1 VSKLRSTFILAV
13 PAALALVAP
22 AAAGAACA
30 DSPSLADTVRS
41 TPIVVT
47 ATAEAGPTARNG
59 IGLLS
64 PAGFHVVAYDQGQGP
79 SELKV
84 RTALTENGGALTA
97 LEDGINP
104 RAGQTWRLWGSID
117 ADGVFQTST
126 CLPSTLMVAG
136 PAPLVKIG
144 ARKTSLRKASFA
156 GLPRGGALPTVTL
169 KRGAK
174 AVLNVPVV
182 EVNGQI
188 LAARAKALVTVRVTR
203 GATTTTLNPRWS
215 TTDELLATKLSAPAS
230 GTSTVVVITKAGSYA
245 LRLRAG

>member
-1 VSKLRSTFILAV
+1 MIKLGRSLALAV
-13 PAALALVAP
+13 PAALALAVP
-22 AAAGAACA
+22 ATAGAACA

-47 ATAEAGPTARNG
+47 AKAEAGPTARNG

-64 PAGFHVVAYDQGQGP
+64 PASFRVIAYDQGTGP
-79 SELKV
+79 GEIKV
-84 RTALTENGGALTA
+84 RTALTENAGQLTA
-97 LEDGINP
+97 LEDAINP
-104 RAGQTWRLWGSID
+104 RAGQTWRLWGTFD
-117 ADGVFQTST
+117 ADGMLQTSI
-126 CLPSTLMVAG
+126 CEPSTLMVSG
-136 PAPLVKIG
+136 PVPLVAAG

-156 GLPRGGALPTVTL
+156 GLPRGGSLPTVTL

-174 AVLNVPVV
+174 AVLQIPVV
-182 EVNGQI
+182 EVNAQI

-203 GATTTTLNPRWS
+203 GATTTTLSPRWS
-215 TTDELLATKLSAPAS
+215 ASDELLSTKLSAPVS